1 MYDSDVMDM
10 DIDVENQYYNSK
22 GILAEGD
29 DLVQARQGFESV
41 LEMEETE
48 GEWGFKA
55 LKQIIKIHFQLGEYN
70 EMLNAYQKMLNYVEK
85 NVVNRN
91 QSEKKINSLMEYLSQ
106 FKNVEILQQF
116 YETTL
121 KALEGNHNDRL
132 WFKTNL
138 KLCSLHFSKRDF
150 NALANI
156 IKELKKSCTNEDGS
170 SDVKKGTQL
179 LEVYAVEI
187 QMYTEQKNNK
197 KLKELYHDA
206 LQVKSAIPH
215 PRIMGIIRECG
226 GKMHMADEKWS
237 KAATDF
243 FEAFKSYDEAGA
255 SRRIQCLKYLVLA
268 TMLMESIVDPL
279 TAQESQSYK
288 NDPEVKAMTDLVD
301 AYQRNDIN
309 GFEKILKN
317 ERSTIMGDPFIQQY
331 IQELLV
337 NVRTQV
343 LMKIIKPYTRVTTS
357 FVSRK
362 LNIPLED
369 VQQLLVSLIL
379 DKRILGTIDQVHGVL
394 ELEQEISKRN
404 QHDPLNDFIKKLESL
419 QGTVLHRLQW

>member
-1 MYDSDVMDM
+1 
-10 DIDVENQYYNSK
+10 
-22 GILAEGD
+22 
-29 DLVQARQGFESV
+29 
-41 LEMEETE
+41 
-48 GEWGFKA
+48 
-55 LKQIIKIHFQLGEYN
+55 
-70 EMLNAYQKMLNYVEK
+70 
-85 NVVNRN
+85 
-91 QSEKKINSLMEYLSQ
+91 
-106 FKNVEILQQF
+106 
-116 YETTL
+116 
-121 KALEGNHNDRL
+121 
-132 WFKTNL
+132 
-138 KLCSLHFSKRDF
+138 
-150 NALANI
+150 
-156 IKELKKSCTNEDGS
+156 
-170 SDVKKGTQL
+170 
-179 LEVYAVEI
+179 
-187 QMYTEQKNNK
+187 
-197 KLKELYHDA
+197 
-206 LQVKSAIPH
+206 
-215 PRIMGIIRECG
+215 MGIIRECG
-226 GKMHMADEKWS
+226 GKMHMADAKWS

-309 GFEKILKN
+309 GFERILKN

-331 IQELLV
+331 IQELLS

-379 DKRILGTIDQVHGVL
+379 DKRISGTIDQVHGVL
-394 ELEQEISKRN
+394 ELEDPDHSSR
-404 QHDPLNDFIKKLESL
+404 QHHPVNDFIKKLESL